1 MNKFSKKEIIAIYN
15 ELEKIATTMEIPPFR
30 RRDAGWIL
38 RNAAIEN
45 PNSKNLPKLIRL
57 AKIIA
62 ELPPTDKENL

>member
-15 ELEKIATTMEIPPFR
+15 ELEKIATTMDIPPAR

-45 PNSKNLPKLIRL
+45 PDSKNLQKLMRL
-57 AKIIA
+57 ARITNEIP
-62 ELPPTDKENL
+62 LTDRENL

>member
-15 ELEKIATTMEIPPFR
+15 ELEKIATTMEIPLFR

-45 PNSKNLPKLIRL
+45 SNSKNLPKLIKL
-57 AKIIA
+57 ARIIS

>member
-30 RRDAGWIL
+30 RRDANWIL

-45 PNSKNLPKLIRL
+45 SNSKNLPKLIRL

-62 ELPPTDKENL
+62 ELPPTEKENL

>member
-45 PNSKNLPKLIRL
+45 SNSKNLPKLIKL
-57 AKIIA
+57 ARIIS

>member
-15 ELEKIATTMEIPPFR
+15 ELEKIATTMDIPTFR

-45 PNSKNLPKLIRL
+45 PDSKNLPKLIRL
-57 AKIIA
+57 AKIIVQ
-62 ELPPTDKENL
+62 LPPADKENL